1 MYNIYVCEISIRGQ
15 IYNWF
20 CKVNI
25 KKCKLK
31 NTCFRFLSKEDKA
44 VINFAKICEKD
55 NYKWYVEVENMTNG
69 KK

>member
-1 MYNIYVCEISIRGQ
+1 MVLQ
-15 IYNWF
+15 DV
-20 CKVNI
+20 KI

-31 NTCFRFLSKEDKA
+31 NTCFRFLSKENKA
-44 VINFAKICEKD
+44 VINFAEICEKD

>member
-1 MYNIYVCEISIRGQ
+1 MSGFARCQ
-15 IYNWF
+15 D
-20 CKVNI
+20 

-31 NTCFRFLSKEDKA
+31 NTCFRFLSKEGKA
-44 VINFAKICEKD
+44 VINFAEICKKD